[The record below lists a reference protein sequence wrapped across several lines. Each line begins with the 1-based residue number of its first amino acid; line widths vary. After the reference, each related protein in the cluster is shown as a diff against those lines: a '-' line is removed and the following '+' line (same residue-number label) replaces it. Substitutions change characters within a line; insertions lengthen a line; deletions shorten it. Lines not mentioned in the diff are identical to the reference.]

1 MSEGRVDK
9 RVQTSADL
17 QKQLNFIR
25 ELDKLKQVMRQN
37 YLLDASRP
45 ENSAEHSWHAALTAF
60 ILRDCSNQPVDICK
74 VGKMLLIHDVIEIQA
89 GDTYIYDPLA
99 EEGQHERE
107 LTAAEDLF
115 GLLPSKQK
123 RELMDLWLEFEER
136 KTADARFAKA
146 VDRFMPMLANY
157 ESQGLSWQENGVT
170 SQRIRE
176 ICSLIEEG
184 STVLWEYA
192 EGMIASALERGYLN
206 A

>member
-1 MSEGRVDK
+1 MSEDRVDK
-9 RVQTSADL
+9 RVQTSANL
-17 QKQLNFIR
+17 QKQLTFIR

-37 YLLDASRP
+37 HLLDASRT
-45 ENSAEHSWHAALTAF
+45 ENSAEHSWHAALAAF
-60 ILRDCSNQPVDICK
+60 ILRECAKQPVDICK

-99 EEGQHERE
+99 EEGQYERE

-136 KTADARFAKA
+136 QTADARFAKA
-146 VDRFMPMLANY
+146 IDRFMPMLANY

-170 SQRIRE
+170 SQRIHE

-184 STVLWEYA
+184 STILWEFA
-192 EGMIASALERGYLN
+192 EGMIASALEKGYLD